1 MPRKSAVRARSRAN
15 ALQVLDFKYDLV
27 QQRKHMK
34 LTQTDVAERMG
45 VRQSTVAEFEKHD
58 SNPTLRTIERYASA
72 VDGTIKLSIEDDC
85 RPDTSSAFREIMN
98 GVSTASVSLQ
108 DATRR
113 GSAQSVEFGSKRGIW
128 RTVLSNVG

>member
-1 MPRKSAVRARSRAN
+1 MRARSRAN

-72 VDGTIKLSIEDDC
+72 VDGKIRLSVEDDC
-85 RPDTSSAFREIMN
+85 GPDTSSAFREIMN
-98 GVSTASVSLQ
+98 GVSTATVSLQ
-108 DATRR
+108 DGAKRSPVPEFSPGPRR
-113 GSAQSVEFGSKRGIW
+113 GVW
-128 RTVLSNVG
+128 RTVVDNVG

>member
-1 MPRKSAVRARSRAN
+1 
-15 ALQVLDFKYDLV
+15 VLDFKYDLV

-72 VDGTIKLSIEDDC
+72 VDGKIRLSVEDDC
-85 RPDTSSAFREIMN
+85 GPDTSSAFRVIMN
-98 GVSTASVSLQ
+98 GLSTASISLRERPGRNSVSPF
-108 DATRR
+108 
-113 GSAQSVEFGSKRGIW
+113 EFGSKRGNW
-128 RTVLSNVG
+128 RTVENVG